1 LFMHMTFSNAGNF
14 QIPRALF
21 IAGWKVWFKR
31 FSGDH
36 YAWRE
41 GKMPLRNLACP
52 LYQLLQNDYRFSV
65 EVLSRIMVPWSFRDT
80 QQVTDDFIRLN
91 PAVLR
96 PTHCVC
102 DQTGQNVEA
111 ARLTDQA
118 LDYWD
123 SLTYVE
129 QDLYLNFAEARI
141 QADIETPSD
150 EPCILD
156 DAGIELIG
164 EDIYPPYVPDAGA
177 PDEEFIKAMV
187 AWIDEDPHQ
196 PMYQKQPVGEAV
208 SGWHDRLLA
217 FFWPKPRT
225 GYLEY
230 CFSAS
235 PLVYRAGLLA
245 ELVESGKEWS
255 YDDKELAV
263 KTANEIFMLAGV
275 PQREVTWQNVKA
287 VIETALSGNEDSTAK
302 MNSGWTFLASL
313 STAHLEGQPGRLP
326 LISWNSRCSSSVIS
340 RLDFLLVE
348 AGVKSLD
355 GRFKNIGTIPGWGG
369 TRPRQFSLKWPSAY
383 RSWPAMFAAGRLAQS
398 IVKILNTETDESGR
412 LKYKPMPIAGGK
424 TGPWTSRG
432 VQLVLFFDGY

>member
-1 LFMHMTFSNAGNF
+1 MHMTFYNAGNF

-21 IAGWKVWFKR
+21 IAAWKVWFKR
-31 FSGDH
+31 FSDDH

-41 GKMPLRNLACP
+41 GKMPLRNENAA
-52 LYQLLQNDYRFSV
+52 LYQLLENNYRFSV
-65 EVLSRIMVPWSFRDT
+65 EVLVRLMVPWSYRDS
-80 QQVTDDFIRLN
+80 QQVTEELIRLN

-96 PTHCVC
+96 LTQCPVDSDEECVE
-102 DQTGQNVEA
+102 G

-123 SLTYVE
+123 SMTYIE

-156 DAGIELIG
+156 DAGVEIIG
-164 EDIYPPYVPDAGA
+164 EDIYPPFVPSKDA
-177 PDEEFIKAMV
+177 DDDEFIRALV

-196 PMYQKQPVGEAV
+196 PMYQRKPVGDAV

-230 CFSAS
+230 SHEAS
-235 PLVYRAGLLA
+235 PLVYRAGELA
-245 ELVESGKEWS
+245 ELVESGKPWS
-255 YDDKELAV
+255 YEDKSLAI

-275 PQREVTWQNVKA
+275 PQREVTWQNVKS
-287 VIETALSGNEDSTAK
+287 VIETALKEDESSTAK
-302 MNSGWTFLASL
+302 MNSGWTYLASL
-313 STAHLEGQPGRLP
+313 ATAILEDKKERLP
-326 LISWNSRCSSSVIS
+326 LVSWNSRCSSSVLS

-348 AGVKSLD
+348 AGIHEL
-355 GRFKNIGTIPGWGG
+355 GERFSGIGTVPGWGG
-369 TRPRQFSLKWPSAY
+369 TRPREFSLKWPSAY
-383 RSWPAMFAAGRLAQS
+383 RSWPSIFAAGRLVQK
-398 IVKILNTETDESGR
+398 IVNVLNTEKRADGQ
-412 LKYKPMPIAGGK
+412 LKYRQMPLAGGK